1 MLVEYKK
8 IIDKEL
14 KKFSDELPSLS
25 IYEPLKYIISNGG
38 KRFRSSLALMAA
50 DLFSNKPYLAINEAI
65 AIELFHNFTLI
76 HDDIMDQAPI
86 RRNLPAIHKKWDEN
100 IAILSGDLLYALVNQ
115 LLSKSSSQSPTLH
128 QIFQQTAVEVCE
140 GQSLDMEFEKL
151 EIISISDYINMIQ
164 LKTSV
169 LVACSL
175 KMGALVGGASNKDAQ
190 LLYDFGFN
198 LGTSFQIHDDI
209 LDVFPNENNFGKQVG
224 GDIIEKKK
232 TILFTDFLSKASKED
247 KDTVNHIID
256 NKQFINDQ
264 KVSKV
269 KEFYLKYDV
278 LKLAQELKNNF
289 YDKSIISLEN
299 LSLSDGKKKIIE
311 DFSVQLMNRKY

>member
-1 MLVEYKK
+1 MLIEYKE

-14 KKFSDELPSLS
+14 RLFSDKLPLLS
-25 IYEPLKYIISNGG
+25 IYDPIKYIISNGG
-38 KRFRSSLALMAA
+38 KRFRSSLTLMAT
-50 DLFSNKPYLAINEAI
+50 DLFSNQPLLAINEAI

-76 HDDIMDQAPI
+76 HDDIMDKAPI
-86 RRNLPAIHKKWDEN
+86 RRNLPAVHKKWDEN
-100 IAILSGDLLYALVNQ
+100 IAILSGDLLYAIVNQ
-115 LLSKSSSQSPTLH
+115 LLSNSPSQSPTLH

-151 EIISISDYINMIQ
+151 EIISISDYLKMIQ
-164 LKTSV
+164 LKTAV

-175 KMGALVGGASNKDAQ
+175 KMGALIGGASDKDAQ

-232 TILFTDFLSKASKED
+232 TILFIDFLRKASTED
-247 KDTVNHIID
+247 KNMVNDIID
-256 NKQFINDQ
+256 DKQLSNNQI
-264 KVSKV
+264 VSKV
-269 KEFYLKYDV
+269 KDFYLKYNV
-278 LKLAQELKNNF
+278 LKVAQESKNDF
-289 YDKSIISLEN
+289 YNKSMVSLRN
-299 LSLSDGKKKIIE
+299 LSLSDEKKKIIE
-311 DFSVQLMNRKY
+311 NFSVQLMNRKF

>member
-1 MLVEYKK
+1 MLIEYKV

-14 KKFSDELPSLS
+14 KLFSDKLPSLS
-25 IYEPLKYIISNGG
+25 IYDPIKYIINNGG
-38 KRFRSSLALMAA
+38 KRFRSSLALMAT
-50 DLFSNKPYLAINEAI
+50 DLFSNQPHLCLNEAI

-86 RRNLPAIHKKWDEN
+86 RRNLPAVHKKWNEN

-115 LLSKSSSQSPTLH
+115 LLSKSSSQTPTLH
-128 QIFQQTAVEVCE
+128 QIFQQTAIEVCE

-164 LKTSV
+164 LKTAV

-247 KDTVNHIID
+247 KDSVNHIID
-256 NKQFINDQ
+256 VKKFSNDQ

-269 KEFYLKYDV
+269 KE
-278 LKLAQELKNNF
+278 
-289 YDKSIISLEN
+289 
-299 LSLSDGKKKIIE
+299 
-311 DFSVQLMNRKY
+311 

>member
-1 MLVEYKK
+1 MLIEYKE

-14 KKFSDELPSLS
+14 RLFSDKLPLLS
-25 IYEPLKYIISNGG
+25 IYDPIKYIISNGG
-38 KRFRSSLALMAA
+38 KRFRSSLTLMAT
-50 DLFSNKPYLAINEAI
+50 DLFSNQPLLAINEAI

-76 HDDIMDQAPI
+76 HDDIMDKAPI
-86 RRNLPAIHKKWDEN
+86 RRNLPAVHKKWDEN
-100 IAILSGDLLYALVNQ
+100 IAILSGDLLYAIVNQ
-115 LLSKSSSQSPTLH
+115 LLSNSPSQSPTLH

-151 EIISISDYINMIQ
+151 EIISISDYLKMIQ
-164 LKTSV
+164 LKTAV

-175 KMGALVGGASNKDAQ
+175 KMGALIGGASDKDAQ

-232 TILFTDFLSKASKED
+232 TILFVDFLRKASTED
-247 KDTVNHIID
+247 KNMVNDIID
-256 NKQFINDQ
+256 DKQLSNNQI
-264 KVSKV
+264 VSKV
-269 KEFYLKYDV
+269 KDFYLKYDV
-278 LKLAQELKNNF
+278 LKVAQESKNDF
-289 YDKSIISLEN
+289 YNKSMVSLRN
-299 LSLSDGKKKIIE
+299 LSLSDEKKKIIE
-311 DFSVQLMNRKY
+311 NFSVQLMNRKF